1 MEQKSHNFFR
11 VAIIKDVQCDL
22 HIHYHDEFVCVKE
35 GELEVGT
42 PAKTYLLSAGTAL
55 FVPSYMP
62 HRFHTEHHSETAIIE
77 FSRDYVQERFRAEAA
92 VFSLSAAAV
101 EQLAVLNGMT
111 CKEARLA
118 MAYTLHAH
126 LREAVGTVGSEADDS
141 ITKKVYDY
149 ISEHYREP
157 ITLKTAAAYGNMN
170 YSYLSRLFKEK
181 IGISFSEAL
190 ADERIY
196 HANLLLRTTERS
208 VSEIAFDCGFNNL
221 RSFNKAFH
229 KTMGCSPTDLRK
241 AMLL

>member
-1 MEQKSHNFFR
+1 MEQKSHNYFR
-11 VAIIKDVQCDL
+11 MMLIRNVQCDL

-42 PAKTYLLSAGTAL
+42 PAKTYLLAAGTAL

-62 HRFHTEHHSETAIIE
+62 HCFHTERHSETAIIE
-77 FSRDYVQERFRAEAA
+77 FSRDYVQERFRAETA
-92 VFSLSAAAV
+92 VFSLPMTAV
-101 EQLAVLNGMT
+101 EQLTALNGMT

-118 MAYTLHAH
+118 TAYTLHAY

-141 ITKKVYDY
+141 VAKKIYAY
-149 ISEHYREP
+149 IGEHYREP
-157 ITLKTAAAYGNMN
+157 ISLQTAADHVNMS
-170 YSYLSRLFKEK
+170 YSYLSRLFKK
-181 IGISFSEAL
+181 NIGITFSEAL

-221 RSFNKAFH
+221 RSFNKAFR

-241 AMLL
+241 TMLL